1 MHLVG
6 RQTVAAVAAAVAAAA
21 AVVAEVAAAAAA
33 AGAAIMQ
40 AAVTLSHDDVSHP
53 MFYSFLRD
61 LRTLYDVVRASRSTN
76 FLLRVGMLVVCAR
89 VRDFYTS
96 PPPTSGLMGVRT
108 CVSTATA
115 FFPLDT

>member
-53 MFYSFLRD
+53 TFYSFLRV
-61 LRTLYDVVRASRSTN
+61 LRTLYDVVCAHRVAQTFCYVWVCLLCVRGSGIFTPVRPLSQHNTST
-76 FLLRVGMLVVCAR
+76 
-89 VRDFYTS
+89 
-96 PPPTSGLMGVRT
+96 
-108 CVSTATA
+108 
-115 FFPLDT
+115 DTHGIHQ